1 MNRTGRLL
9 RSGLGLL
16 LLVGLA
22 AAATWVILQSRPQSP
37 QVAQGSPLAT
47 PTARPPQPPSP
58 PPLPTQAA
66 DRVPFCTFPGGPP
79 PDRGG
84 PGLDRY
90 QFSEPRI
97 VFTSTSG
104 IFIADWL
111 PDNNRLL
118 IMRNI
123 PLSNL
128 ERIETLDTRTGEVQ
142 LYAERDGHNGK
153 PVWLP
158 AIQGV
163 AYSHGLP
170 HTLELRISRGQPPET
185 TTVVA
190 SAGNNANLGFSL
202 AVEPGGRHLM
212 YLVDRAVGRLQ
223 SWDSVARTN
232 QATAF
237 DVGEWLPPLDLSRP
251 NAQYFVTPIWNP
263 NGTRLAIFA
272 GQSLFLVEPGVNRVC
287 EVNRGRWLF
296 IMVTASQWSPN
307 GRYLAVTATTE
318 LPDPLVRSTE
328 LVVLDV
334 LTGDLRRLP
343 LPVERR
349 YVTTVVWSAN
359 SQCLAVLNKVSS
371 PQDWTKYKLFLVD
384 VVTGDVRP
392 MWPEH
397 IFGTAGRPGEQ
408 MAWSRNGRLLALECP
423 AALDVEGVPI
433 QDGVCLVSTEIRP

>member
-1 MNRTGRLL
+1 VATQ
-9 RSGLGLL
+9 
-16 LLVGLA
+16 VG
-22 AAATWVILQSRPQSP
+22 Q
-37 QVAQGSPLAT
+37 
-47 PTARPPQPPSP
+47 
-58 PPLPTQAA
+58 
-66 DRVPFCTFPGGPP
+66 RVPFCAFPGGPSP
-79 PDRGG
+79 ERSEPT
-84 PGLDRY
+84 LDQY
-90 QFSEPRI
+90 QFSEPQ
-97 VFTSTSG
+97 VVLTTTTTG
-104 IFIADWL
+104 IAIADWL

-118 IMRNI
+118 LMRESLTSNI
-123 PLSNL
+123 
-128 ERIETLDTRTGEVQ
+128 ERIETFDIHTGEVQ

-163 AYSHGLP
+163 AYSHSLP

-223 SWDSVARTN
+223 NWDSVARTN

-237 DVGEWLPPLDLSRP
+237 DVGEWLPPLDLSQP

-296 IMVTASQWSPN
+296 IMPTASQWSPN
-307 GRYLAVTATTE
+307 GRYLAVIASTE
-318 LPDPLVRSTE
+318 LPDPLVRSTD

-334 LTGDLRRLP
+334 LTGELRRLP
-343 LPVERR
+343 LPVERGPATSISWGENSR
-349 YVTTVVWSAN
+349 Y
-359 SQCLAVLNKVSS
+359 LAVLAQAIPQQQGVS
-371 PQDWTKYKLFLVD
+371 YLLFLID
-384 VVTGDVRP
+384 VVTGNARQVLP
-392 MWPEH
+392 ASSV
-397 IFGTAGRPGEQ
+397 GVTARWGEQ
-408 MAWSRNGRLLALECP
+408 IAWSRNGRFLALECP
-423 AALDVEGVPI
+423 VSIDANGSLL
-433 QDGVCLVSTEIRP
+433 QDGLCLFTIEARQ